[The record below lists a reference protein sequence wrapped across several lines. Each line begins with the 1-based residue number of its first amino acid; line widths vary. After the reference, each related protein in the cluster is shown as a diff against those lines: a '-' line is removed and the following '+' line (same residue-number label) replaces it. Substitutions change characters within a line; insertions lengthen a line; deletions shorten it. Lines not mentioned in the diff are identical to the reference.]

1 MTMEGTVKSRN
12 GRLYVLYTYDE
23 SSAPFRQYMWWPVLA
38 ARGSGYGDA
47 PEAGDIAAS
56 VGGGEWRT
64 RNPLT
69 HRSTGSVSTGPGA
82 TQAETVERVS
92 VDPPPARGKELR
104 WHEGR
109 WEKLLAKGW
118 VPASEGKAPK
128 KGVSHSTRRYG
139 KKASE
144 KIARTM
150 HEFKHGTL
158 RSGSGAKVTSRDQA
172 IAIGISQARRA
183 GYKVPTG
190 PAHATEHG
198 GGGRII
204 EDRDDARRF
213 GREGFFQGHTKAQTR
228 AYARDDY
235 GVKSTFFLDAVEE
248 GWEAARREGGTGE
261 QAWRTDTPY
270 GTGSGHAT
278 RRKTPTAQLN
288 REIHETLSR
297 ASHRTGH
304 ATKALDMEAHGHP
317 GAYLPLNIGE

>member
-1 MTMEGTVKSRN
+1 MTMEGSLKSRN

-23 SSAPFRQYMWWPVLA
+23 NSAPFRQYMWWPVLE

-69 HRSTGSVSTGPGA
+69 HRSTGSVSTGTGS

-92 VDPPPARGKELR
+92 VNPPPARGKELR
-104 WHEGR
+104 WHAGR
-109 WEKLLAKGW
+109 WEKLMAKGW
-118 VPASEGKAPK
+118 VPASEGKAAK

-139 KKASE
+139 K
-144 KIARTM
+144 
-150 HEFKHGTL
+150 
-158 RSGSGAKVTSRDQA
+158 
-172 IAIGISQARRA
+172 
-183 GYKVPTG
+183 VPAG
-190 PAHATEHG
+190 PAHATRHDG
-198 GGGRII
+198 AGSRII

-248 GWEAARREGGTGE
+248 GWEAARRERATWE
-261 QAWRTDTPY
+261 QAWSADTLWH
-270 GTGSGHAT
+270 GLGACDAAEDAAG
-278 RRKTPTAQLN
+278 PT
-288 REIHETLSR
+288 
-297 ASHRTGH
+297 
-304 ATKALDMEAHGHP
+304 
-317 GAYLPLNIGE
+317 